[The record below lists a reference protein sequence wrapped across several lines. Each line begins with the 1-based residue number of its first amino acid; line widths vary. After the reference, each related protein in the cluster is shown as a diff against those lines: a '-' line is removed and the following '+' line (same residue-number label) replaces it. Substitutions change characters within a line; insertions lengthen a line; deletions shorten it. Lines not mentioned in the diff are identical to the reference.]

1 MSYHNIE
8 NIIFD
13 LGGVIINLD
22 MEHAFDRFSQLFG
35 RDVRSKMVEDFHN
48 HKFFRQ
54 YEVGAINDEEFRKSL
69 RNLAKSD
76 LDDVH
81 LDEAW
86 NSMLGDIPSER
97 IEWIQELAKDYKV
110 VILSNTNSIHVNR
123 FNKIFS
129 QSSSYNLPGDLFHK
143 TYYSHEIKDR
153 KPNSSCFQFVLDDF
167 GMLPGNTLFYDDN
180 LENIK
185 VAGEL
190 GINTVLVEQNLLRK
204 EQLPNGRK

>member
-1 MSYHNIE
+1 MNHHNIE

-35 RDVRSKMVEDFHN
+35 RDVRANMVEDFHN
-48 HKFFRQ
+48 HSFFRQ
-54 YEVGAINDEEFRKSL
+54 YEVGAINDDEFRKSL
-69 RNLAKSD
+69 RELAKTD

-86 NSMLGDIPSER
+86 NSMLGDIPGER
-97 IEWIQELAKDYKV
+97 IEWIAELAKDYKV
-110 VILSNTNSIHVNR
+110 FILSNTNSIHITR
-123 FNKIFS
+123 FNEIFD

-190 GINTVLVEQNLLRK
+190 GINTVLVEQNLLRR